1 MINRIIVDGND
12 GTGKSTRVEQLKKMF
27 HNIVVLDRGDFSK
40 ETLNKDIFDDLE
52 SLESKI
58 ARLNF
63 RKKIKNNESTL
74 YIILD
79 ADPEV
84 CQKRIIERGDS
95 INEPYHNMDDLI
107 KYNQRFLILVDA
119 CRDLSNVM
127 LIDTDE

>member
-27 HNIVVLDRGDFSK
+27 PNITVLDRGDFSK

-95 INEPYHNMDDLI
+95 IDEPYHNMDDLI
-107 KYNQRFLILVDA
+107 KYSQRFLILVDT